1 MIMKSMMKRVP
12 VLLVIFGIWA
22 GLLIWGLPV
31 AAADPMSD
39 AGIFRFLEK
48 INAPGF
54 DLQDLEGKQVAL
66 KDFRGKVV
74 LLDFW
79 ATW

>member
-1 MIMKSMMKRVP
+1 MKSMLKTVP
-12 VLLVIFGIWA
+12 VLLVIFGIWT
-22 GLLIWGLPV
+22 GLLLWGLPI

-39 AGIFRFLEK
+39 AGIFRFSEK

-54 DLQDLEGKQVAL
+54 DLEDIEGKQVAL

-79 ATW
+79 TTW

>member
-1 MIMKSMMKRVP
+1 MKSMLKSVH

-22 GLLIWGLPV
+22 SLLIWGLPV

-39 AGIFRFLEK
+39 AGIFRFLE
-48 INAPGF
+48 IRNAPGF
-54 DLQDLEGKQVAL
+54 DLEDIEGKPVAL
-66 KDFRGKVV
+66 KDFRGNVV

-79 ATW
+79 TTW

>member
-1 MIMKSMMKRVP
+1 MLKSVH
-12 VLLVIFGIWA
+12 VLFVIFGIWA
-22 GLLIWGLPV
+22 SLLIWGLPV

-39 AGIFRFLEK
+39 SGIFRFLE
-48 INAPGF
+48 IRNAPGF
-54 DLQDLEGKQVAL
+54 DLEDIEGKQVAL

-79 ATW
+79 TTW

>member
-1 MIMKSMMKRVP
+1 MKSMLKRVS
-12 VLLVIFGIWA
+12 VLFAIYVIWA
-22 GLLIWGLPV
+22 VLPLWGLPV

-48 INAPGF
+48 KNALGF
-54 DLQDLEGKQVAL
+54 DLEDLEGKQVAL

-79 ATW
+79 TTW

>member
-1 MIMKSMMKRVP
+1 MKSMLKSVP

-22 GLLIWGLPV
+22 SLLLWGLPV

-48 INAPGF
+48 KNALGF
-54 DLQDLEGKQVAL
+54 DLEDIEGKQVAL
-66 KDFRGKVV
+66 KDFRGKVI

-79 ATW
+79 TTW